1 MRQDINLTAR
11 TYRSPMRSDAIK
23 KGVDRAPQRSL
34 LRATGLTDSDMEKPL
49 IGIANS
55 WNDVVPGHIHL
66 NELAEEV
73 RMGVIEAGGVPLTFG
88 VPGVCDGV
96 AMGHAGMRYSLVSR
110 DVISDCVEIMLQAH
124 CMDGWVGVTNC
135 DKITPGMLMAA
146 GRLDLP
152 TIILTGGPME
162 PGRRDD
168 IGLDLQ
174 SVFEALG
181 ANKAGTMTEEEVL
194 EIERCA
200 CPGEGA
206 CSGLFTANTMACLT
220 EALGLSLTGCGSM
233 LATDQRKKEM
243 ARATGRRIV
252 ELVREGLTVRKVV
265 TKGSFT
271 NAIILDMAIGGSTN
285 TALHLP
291 AIAADFGI
299 EIDLRTFDEI
309 SRRVP
314 HLTSIKPSGP
324 YYMKDFD
331 AAGGVSAMLNRLMD
345 LLSDERTVNG
355 MSIKEVARRAT
366 VRNEEVIRPRD
377 RPFHA
382 EGGIAVLYGNL
393 APKGSVVKQAAVSP
407 GMMRFVGTAK
417 VFDSEQAAIEAIST
431 RQISAGDV
439 VVIRYEGPKGG
450 PGMPE
455 MLSPTSLIAGMGLAD
470 SVALITDGRF
480 SGATRGP
487 CIGHVC
493 PEAFDRGPIAAVRN
507 GDRISIDIPG
517 RKLELLVSQK
527 EIEDRM
533 AKVQVVDRHPT
544 GVLAKYR
551 KLVGDASTGAICR

>member
-1 MRQDINLTAR
+1 
-11 TYRSPMRSDAIK
+11 MRSDAVK

-34 LRATGLTDSDMEKPL
+34 LRATGMTDADMERPL

-73 RMGVIEAGGVPLTFG
+73 RKGVIEAGGVPLTFG

-96 AMGHAGMRYSLVSR
+96 AMGHSGMRYSLVSR
-110 DVISDCVEIMLQAH
+110 DTISDCVEIMVQAH

-146 GRLDLP
+146 GRLDIP
-152 TIILTGGPME
+152 AIMVTGGPME
-162 PGRRDD
+162 PGLKDGK
-168 IGLDLQ
+168 GLDLQ

-181 ANKAGTMTEEEVL
+181 ANKAGNMSESEVL

-200 CPGEGA
+200 CPGKGS

-220 EALGLSLTGCGSM
+220 EALGMSLTGCGSM
-233 LATDQRKKEM
+233 MATDDRKKDL

-252 ELVREGLTVRKVV
+252 ELVKEGTNARKVV
-265 TKGSFT
+265 TKGSFN
-271 NAIILDMAIGGSTN
+271 NAIVLDMAIGGSSN
-285 TALHLP
+285 TALHIP
-291 AIAADFGI
+291 AIASDFGVDV
-299 EIDLRTFDEI
+299 DLRTFDEI
-309 SRRVP
+309 SKRVP

-324 YYMKDFD
+324 YHMKDFD
-331 AAGGVSAMLNRLMD
+331 AAGGVPAMLSRLVD
-345 LLSDERTVNG
+345 ELSDEMTVNG
-355 MSIKEVARRAT
+355 TRIKEIARKAV
-366 VRNEEVIRPRD
+366 VRNEEVIRPKE
-377 RPFHA
+377 RPFHK

-393 APKGSVVKQAAVSP
+393 APMGSVVKQAAVSP
-407 GMMRFVGTAK
+407 EMMKFEGTAK
-417 VFDSEQAAIEAIST
+417 VFDSEQDAYEAISACE
-431 RQISAGDV
+431 IVAGDV

-455 MLSPTSLIAGMGLAD
+455 MLSPTSLIAGMGLSD

-487 CIGHVC
+487 CIGHVS
-493 PEAFDRGPIAAVRN
+493 PEAFDRGPIAAIID
-507 GDRISIDIPG
+507 GDRISIDITG
-517 RKLELLVSQK
+517 RRIELLVPQK
-527 EIEDRM
+527 ELEERL
-533 AKVQVVDRHPT
+533 ANVKVVDRHPT

-551 KLVGDASTGAICR
+551 RLVGDASSGAICR

>member
-1 MRQDINLTAR
+1 
-11 TYRSPMRSDAIK
+11 MRSDAVK

-34 LRATGLTDSDMEKPL
+34 LRATGLTDADMEKPF

-73 RMGVIEAGGVPLTFG
+73 RQGIIEAGGVPLTFG

-110 DVISDCVEIMLQAH
+110 DVISDCVEIMVQAH

-152 TIILTGGPME
+152 TMIITGGPME
-162 PGRRDD
+162 PGRKDD
-168 IGLDLQ
+168 TGLDLQ

-181 ANKAGTMTEEEVL
+181 ANKAGKMSEEEVL

-200 CPGEGA
+200 CPGQGA
-206 CSGLFTANTMACLT
+206 CSGLFTANSMACIT

-233 LATDQRKKEM
+233 LATDPRKKEL

-252 ELVREGLTVRKVV
+252 ELVKEGMTARKLVK
-265 TKGSFT
+265 KGSFT
-271 NAIILDMAIGGSTN
+271 NAIILDMAIGGSSN
-285 TALHLP
+285 TALHIP
-291 AIAADFGI
+291 AIAADFGVDV
-299 EIDLRTFDEI
+299 DLRTFDEI
-309 SRRVP
+309 SKRVP

-331 AAGGVSAMLNRLMD
+331 AAGGVPGMLNRLID
-345 LLSDERTVNG
+345 DLSDEMTVNG
-355 MSIKEVARRAT
+355 RSIREIARSAI
-366 VRNEEVIRPRD
+366 VLNEEIIRPKE
-377 RPFHA
+377 RPFHK

-393 APKGSVVKQAAVSP
+393 APHGSVVKQAAVNP
-407 GMMRFVGTAK
+407 EMMRFVGTAK
-417 VFDSEQAAIEAIST
+417 VFDSEQQAYGAISA
-431 RQISAGDV
+431 RQVVAGDV

-455 MLSPTSLIAGMGLAD
+455 MLSPTSLIAGMGLSN

-487 CIGHVC
+487 CIGHVS
-493 PEAFDRGPIAAVRN
+493 PEAFDKGPIAAIQN
-507 GDRISIDIPG
+507 GDRISIDIPA
-517 RKLELLVSQK
+517 RKIELLVSEK
-527 EIEDRM
+527 EIQDRLE
-533 AKVQVVDRHPT
+533 KVRPVDRRPT

-551 KLVGDASTGAICR
+551 RLVGDASKGAICR

>member
-1 MRQDINLTAR
+1 
-11 TYRSPMRSDAIK
+11 MRSDAVK

-34 LRATGLTDSDMEKPL
+34 LRATGLTDADMEKPL

-73 RMGVIEAGGVPLTFG
+73 RKGIVEAGGVPLMFG

-110 DVISDCVEIMLQAH
+110 DVISDCVEIMVQAH

-146 GRLDLP
+146 GRLDIP
-152 TIILTGGPME
+152 AIMVTGGPME
-162 PGRRDD
+162 PGKRGDT
-168 IGLDLQ
+168 GLDLQ

-181 ANKAGTMTEEEVL
+181 SNKAGKMSEKEVL
-194 EIERCA
+194 EIERYA
-200 CPGEGA
+200 CPGQGA

-220 EALGLSLTGCGSM
+220 EAMGLSLTGCGSM
-233 LATDQRKKEM
+233 LATDPAKKEL

-252 ELVREGLTVRKVV
+252 EMVKEDITARKIVRK
-265 TKGSFT
+265 GSIL
-271 NAIILDMAIGGSTN
+271 NAIILDMAIGGSSN
-285 TALHLP
+285 TALHIP

-299 EIDLRTFDEI
+299 EVDLGTFDEI
-309 SRRVP
+309 SKKVP

-331 AAGGVSAMLNRLMD
+331 AAGGVPGMLNRLQDD
-345 LLSDERTVNG
+345 LYDEMTVNG
-355 MSIKEVARRAT
+355 ITIKTLAQRAK
-366 VRNEEVIRPRD
+366 VKNAEIIRPKS
-377 RPFHA
+377 RPFHQ
-382 EGGIAVLYGNL
+382 EGGIAVLYGNI

-407 GMMRFVGTAK
+407 EMMKFVGKAI
-417 VFDSEQAAIEAIST
+417 VFDSEQEATEAISA
-431 RQISAGDV
+431 RKVVAGDV

-455 MLSPTSLIAGMGLAD
+455 MLSPTSLIAGMGLSN

-487 CIGHVC
+487 CIGHVS
-493 PEAFDRGPIAAVRN
+493 PEAFDKGPIAAIVN

-517 RKLELLVSQK
+517 RKIELLVSETEIK
-527 EIEDRM
+527 ERL
-533 AKVQVVDRHPT
+533 AKVKPVDRNPT

-551 KLVGDASTGAICR
+551 RSVGEASSGAICR

>member
-1 MRQDINLTAR
+1 
-11 TYRSPMRSDAIK
+11 
-23 KGVDRAPQRSL
+23 
-34 LRATGLTDSDMEKPL
+34 
-49 IGIANS
+49 
-55 WNDVVPGHIHL
+55 
-66 NELAEEV
+66 
-73 RMGVIEAGGVPLTFG
+73 
-88 VPGVCDGV
+88 
-96 AMGHAGMRYSLVSR
+96 
-110 DVISDCVEIMLQAH
+110 SDCVEIMVQAH

-162 PGRRDD
+162 PGRRDEN
-168 IGLDLQ
+168 GLDLQ

-181 ANKAGTMTEEEVL
+181 ANKAGKMSEAEVL

-200 CPGEGA
+200 CPGQGA

-233 LATDQRKKEM
+233 LATDYRKKEL

-252 ELVREGLTVRKVV
+252 ELVKEGLSARKVV
-265 TKGSFT
+265 RKGSFT
-271 NAIILDMAIGGSTN
+271 NAIILDMAIGGSSN

-291 AIAADFGI
+291 AVAADFGI
-299 EIDLRTFDEI
+299 DIDLRTFDEI
-309 SRRVP
+309 SKKVP

-331 AAGGVSAMLNRLMD
+331 TAGGVPAMLNRLLD
-345 LLSDERTVNG
+345 DLSDETTVNG
-355 MSIKEVARRAT
+355 KGIREIARQAV
-366 VRNEEVIRPRD
+366 VRDEEVIRPKN
-377 RPFHA
+377 RPFHR

-393 APKGSVVKQAAVSP
+393 APQGSVVKQAAVSAE
-407 GMMRFVGTAK
+407 MMRFEGKAK
-417 VFDSEQAAIEAIST
+417 VFDSEQEAYEAISA
-431 RQISAGDV
+431 RRIEAGDV

-455 MLSPTSLIAGMGLAD
+455 MLSPTSLIAGMGLSN

-487 CIGHVC
+487 CIGHVA
-493 PEAFDRGPIAAVRN
+493 PEAFDKGPIAAICN

-517 RKLELLVSQK
+517 RKIELLVPPK
-527 EIEDRM
+527 EIEERL
-533 AKVQVVDRHPT
+533 AQVKVVDRKPT

-551 KLVGDASTGAICR
+551 KLVGEASSGAICR

>member
-1 MRQDINLTAR
+1 
-11 TYRSPMRSDAIK
+11 MRSDAVK

-34 LRATGLTDSDMEKPL
+34 LRATGLTDADMEKPL

-73 RMGVIEAGGVPLTFG
+73 RKGILEAGGVPLMFG

-110 DVISDCVEIMLQAH
+110 DVISDCVEIMVQAH

-152 TIILTGGPME
+152 AIMITGGPME
-162 PGRRDD
+162 PGAKDGR
-168 IGLDLQ
+168 GLDLQ

-181 ANKAGTMTEEEVL
+181 ANKAGKMSEAEVL

-200 CPGEGA
+200 CPGQGA

-233 LATDQRKKEM
+233 LATDPRKKEL

-252 ELVREGLTVRKVV
+252 ELVREGMSARKLVK
-265 TKGSFT
+265 KGSFT
-271 NAIILDMAIGGSTN
+271 NAIVLDMAIGGSSN

-291 AIAADFGI
+291 AIAADFGF
-299 EIDLRTFDEI
+299 EIDLRAFDEI
-309 SRRVP
+309 STRVP

-331 AAGGVSAMLNRLMD
+331 AAGGVPAMLNRLLD
-345 LLSDERTVNG
+345 DLSDEMTVNG
-355 MSIKEVARRAT
+355 IGIREIARQAI
-366 VRNEEVIRPRD
+366 VRNQEVIRPRD

-393 APKGSVVKQAAVSP
+393 APQGSVVKQAAVSP
-407 GMMRFVGTAK
+407 EMMRFEGTAK
-417 VFDSEQAAIEAIST
+417 VFDSEQEAYEAISA
-431 RQISAGDV
+431 RKIVAGDV

-455 MLSPTSLIAGMGLAD
+455 MLSPTSLIAGMGLSN

-487 CIGHVC
+487 CIGHVS
-493 PEAFDRGPIAAVRN
+493 PEAFDKGPIAAIRD

-517 RKLELLVSQK
+517 RRMELLVSQE
-527 EIEDRM
+527 EIEGRL
-533 AKVQVVDRHPT
+533 AKVKVVDRRPT

-551 KLVGDASTGAICR
+551 RLVGGASKGAICR